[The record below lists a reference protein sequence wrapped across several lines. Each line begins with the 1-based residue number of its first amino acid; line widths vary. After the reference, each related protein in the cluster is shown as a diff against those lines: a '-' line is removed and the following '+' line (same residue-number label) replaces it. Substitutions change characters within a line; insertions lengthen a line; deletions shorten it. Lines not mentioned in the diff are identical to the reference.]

1 MNYITE
7 MNAFR
12 EWMLVHHLPA
22 STVALWYTLLSINSM
37 ARWKTAFNAPNQVT
51 QQLAGLSKSGIYVTL
66 HEN

>member
-12 EWMLVHHLPA
+12 EWMLVDHLPA

-51 QQLAGLSKSGIYVTL
+51 QQLAGLSKSGIHVTL